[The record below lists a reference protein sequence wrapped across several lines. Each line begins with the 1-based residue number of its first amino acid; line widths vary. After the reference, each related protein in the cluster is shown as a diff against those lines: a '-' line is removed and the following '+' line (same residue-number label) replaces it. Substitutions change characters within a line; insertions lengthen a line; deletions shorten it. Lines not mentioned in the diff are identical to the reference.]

1 MHEYIYKTY
10 FWNKTQTHSTV
21 WHILLYNYKTRHSDV
36 RPQLLT
42 ANSHLT
48 VYDNDMNT
56 LKSSFWKTHSVI
68 SYFVFWPNN
77 CTCSTTFSMHANGC
91 ICNWLYSRA
100 LGFGVC
106 LQWWWWS
113 IGEDLGFDWLQDLY
127 WQQNKWWHLCM
138 HQSAVDSLW
147 SPHNHQQSVDS
158 VMIYYDVNKETNWLL
173 FCITEIK
180 VLGHFI
186 AQFNTLT

>member
-1 MHEYIYKTY
+1 MLLLFEWVFGYWECLKSMHEYIYKTY

-106 LQWWWWS
+106 LQLVS
-113 IGEDLGFDWLQDLY
+113 GEMVMVEYRGGSWIWLAAGLI
-127 WQQNKWWHLCM
+127 L
-138 HQSAVDSLW
+138 
-147 SPHNHQQSVDS
+147 
-158 VMIYYDVNKETNWLL
+158 T
-173 FCITEIK
+173 TE
-180 VLGHFI
+180 
-186 AQFNTLT
+186 